1 MKRTLYITGG
11 IISVIL
17 AILGVILPG
26 LPTTPFL
33 LLAVWFFTHS
43 SASLLRMMMSNRRLS
58 GYVTSY
64 HRRGGLTVK
73 SKILSIMFMWTM
85 VTVSI
90 ILQIESSLIKYI
102 IIGVALVGTCVM
114 GFIVPT
120 AKND

>member
-1 MKRTLYITGG
+1 
-11 IISVIL
+11 
-17 AILGVILPG
+17 
-26 LPTTPFL
+26 
-33 LLAVWFFTHS
+33 
-43 SASLLRMMMSNRRLS
+43 
-58 GYVTSY
+58 
-64 HRRGGLTVK
+64 
-73 SKILSIMFMWTM
+73 MFMWTM